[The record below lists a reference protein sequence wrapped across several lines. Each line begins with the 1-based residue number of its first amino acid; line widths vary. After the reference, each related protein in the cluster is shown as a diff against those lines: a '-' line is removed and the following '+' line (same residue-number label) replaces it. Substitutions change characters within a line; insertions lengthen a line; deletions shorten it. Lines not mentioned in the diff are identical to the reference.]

1 MHCQVHVHLG
11 MCERHAVV
19 GSGNRREFSHYPGE
33 LGRAGNV
40 LTLSLLLHR
49 RDTDCSHLKFSKE
62 QRALHL
68 PPPTPTRGQRPPWD
82 SAAPQPSQPC
92 PSVSAGGTCFLPV
105 GRVRTRANV
114 KVLRRQSPSES
125 FASLPFKDSAC
136 CHNPARVSGTWLTG
150 RG

>member
-62 QRALHL
+62 RRALHL
-68 PPPTPTRGQRPPWD
+68 PPTPHERP
-82 SAAPQPSQPC
+82 A
-92 PSVSAGGTCFLPV
+92 
-105 GRVRTRANV
+105 
-114 KVLRRQSPSES
+114 
-125 FASLPFKDSAC
+125 ASLGLSSPAALTALPLCECWWHLLPTCGKSADESKRQG
-136 CHNPARVSGTWLTG
+136 A
-150 RG
+150 